1 MSELRIL
8 ARTMFDGETAHSGGP
23 YLITAEQGVITSVET
38 LPDGVTA
45 VADIRADFVMPGLVE
60 AHAHIFLD
68 GSLLDND
75 ERAAYLRAY
84 FRHMTATA
92 RANIE
97 KCTAAGVTLV
107 RDAGDRYGVNHAIR
121 DWLETSAAAPIAL
134 RSPGLALK
142 RPKRYGA
149 FMGRDVEQAEEIPQ
163 TVDEL
168 ARTSDDIKILLTG
181 IIDFKAGEVKGAPQF
196 DAGELRVI
204 VTEAHARDRKTF
216 VHCSG
221 VAGLE
226 VAVEAGVDSI
236 EHGFFMTRDI
246 LARMAEK
253 GIAWVPT
260 FSPVHFQWLLP
271 KFAGWNENTVE
282 NLRRILDS
290 HAEHVAIAHELGVE
304 LVAGSDAG
312 SQGVDHGTALI
323 DELFHFLDAGLP
335 MDAVLVSATSRP
347 RRLWGAPSANIAAG
361 NMLDLIA
368 LEGSPFDDREA
379 LRRVRHTVRGEAW
392 QEGMP
397 VPA

>member
-1 MSELRIL
+1 MSELRVL
-8 ARTMFDGETAHSGGP
+8 ARTMFDGEAVRSDGP
-23 YLITAEQGVITSVET
+23 YLITAERGVIQTVEA

-45 VADIRADFVMPGLVE
+45 VADIRADFIMPGLVE

-68 GSLLDND
+68 GSLLEND

-84 FRHMTATA
+84 FRHMTKTA
-92 RANIE
+92 RSNVE
-97 KCTAAGVTLV
+97 KCAKAGVTLV

-121 DWLETSAAAPIAL
+121 DWLEGNPTVPVRL

-149 FMGRDVEQAEEIPQ
+149 FMGRDVDQASEIPQ
-163 TVDEL
+163 VVDEL
-168 ARTSDDIKILLTG
+168 AGTSDDIKILLTG

-196 DAGELRVI
+196 DAEELRLI

-216 VHCSG
+216 AHCSG
-221 VAGLE
+221 LAGLE
-226 VAVEAGVDSI
+226 AAVEAGVDSI
-236 EHGFFMTRDI
+236 EHGFFVTRDI

-271 KFAGWNENTVE
+271 KFVGWDEYTVD

-312 SQGVDHGTALI
+312 SQGVDHGTALV

-335 MDAVLVSATSRP
+335 MEAVLASATSRP

-361 NMLDLIA
+361 NQLDLIV
-368 LEGSPFDDREA
+368 LEGVPFDDREA
-379 LRRVRHTVRGEAW
+379 LRRVRHTIKGEAW
-392 QEGMP
+392 REMP
-397 VPA
+397 VAA